1 MAFQDLLNKPLPSAG
16 KAKPITEGFDGYD
29 NFEENNIDGDLANDL
44 AATAEVDDPEEPV
57 PPMDPDEVELSPEE
71 SEEADRIINLTATP
85 IVLKDALADKE
96 MKEFAES
103 VDFDIAV
110 NEGYMMESDASHLT
124 GDTFFEAF
132 DNDLFMEAKFANKT
146 KVQFSLK
153 DRLSQLFEISVLG
166 CARAK
171 NDPDYIRLVKLQKAR
186 RTLKARLRQKYRQ
199 PATQKARMYLQ
210 RLKKSRSGVLS
221 KVANTFG
228 SK

>member
-16 KAKPITEGFDGYD
+16 KAKPITESYD
-29 NFEENNIDGDLANDL
+29 DDFQEDVVDDDLAEDL
-44 AATAEVDDPEEPV
+44 AATAAVDDPEEPV
-57 PPMDPDEVELSPEE
+57 APMGPEEVELSPEE

-85 IVLKDALADKE
+85 FVLKDALSDKA
-96 MKEFAES
+96 MKEFTES

-110 NEGYMMESDASHLT
+110 NEGYMMESDASHLA
-124 GDTFFEAF
+124 GETFFESF

-153 DRLSQLFEISVLG
+153 DRLNQLFEISVLG

-221 KVANTFG
+221 KVANAFG
-228 SK
+228 TKS